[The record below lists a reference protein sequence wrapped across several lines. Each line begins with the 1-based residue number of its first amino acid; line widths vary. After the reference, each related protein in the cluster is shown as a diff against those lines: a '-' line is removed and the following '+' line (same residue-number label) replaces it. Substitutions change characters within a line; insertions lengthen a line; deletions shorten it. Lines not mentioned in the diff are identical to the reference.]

1 MLGSYEIVDKVH
13 EGQIYQ
19 HFKGGLYY
27 VRGLAT
33 DTETGNQ
40 MVVYQSVDGQNQGKM
55 WVREYSYFR
64 SPVTRDGETYVRFRL
79 ITDVGETEKLQRL
92 LTKYVYRSIKES
104 LYFFL
109 SCFFTTN

>member
-1 MLGSYEIVDKVH
+1 MTYVKESILTSENSNLPFLLCAF
-13 EGQIYQ
+13 YQ

-79 ITDVGETEKLQRL
+79 ITDMEETEKLEKQL
-92 LTKYVYRSIKES
+92 LKS
-104 LYFFL
+104 LPFDEDDKK
-109 SCFFTTN
+109 